1 MTSSGVPLSKL
12 ESPPLKN
19 HLVLSDQTAKRP
31 DGVTQIPWQLGKCV
45 AWDVTV
51 TDTLAASNLSLSAST
66 AGSAAERAAE
76 KKVAKYDGLASAYS
90 FVPVAFETL
99 GPINS
104 AGCSFIDE
112 IGRRARFK
120 SGDTREANFLWQ
132 RLSVA
137 VQRYNAICL
146 LGTFEAHQDG

>member
-1 MTSSGVPLSKL
+1 MY
-12 ESPPLKN
+12 
-19 HLVLSDQTAKRP
+19 
-31 DGVTQIPWQLGKCV
+31 
-45 AWDVTV
+45 
-51 TDTLAASNLSLSAST
+51 LSAST